1 MDRVATENV
10 VRDSRECRY
19 YTIITKVGK
28 LLVFYYFLVY
38 LRNYKFFFSGE
49 YYMRKVDLSFPVGKI
64 TEKAITWHCVLSAE
78 LTKNFFRLFFL
89 AIFPTGL
96 SKHAATKLVNIGRS
110 RRPIRLLRC
119 RGTQSNDEFL
129 LCSPKMSCK
138 AHIFALKIDRP
149 SKLLFSVVYC
159 L

>member
-64 TEKAITWHCVLSAE
+64 TEKAALCFE
-78 LTKNFFRLFFL
+78 
-89 AIFPTGL
+89 
-96 SKHAATKLVNIGRS
+96 
-110 RRPIRLLRC
+110 C
-119 RGTQSNDEFL
+119 RIN
-129 LCSPKMSCK
+129 K
-138 AHIFALKIDRP
+138 
-149 SKLLFSVVYC
+149 KLLQTVFFGDFSHWVK
-159 L
+159 